1 MRRSYASVAALIFG
15 FSFPTH
21 VAAQRP
27 GAITKL
33 PKRTRAKAKTMSV
46 AAKERARSI
55 RRFSRTW
62 GGVRYKWGGNTKR
75 GIDCSG
81 YSRELFRRVFGVE
94 LPRTTRTQ
102 IKLGMRVPI
111 SPQQLGKGFE
121 PGDLFFYVDP
131 AGIPN
136 HVVVYMG
143 NGKFT
148 HSASGR
154 GVVVDGFKALWGRR
168 IVGRRVLI
176 PARGDSS
183 EYLPIPSAP
192 SFVATSVPCPPTI
205 EADPREIRRFSKQP
219 LTRNLISEL
228 NRARVREIC
237 EWRALSHELQKQRG
251 RIAKSNR
258 KEIGDYVRWLES
270 IDSFRDE
277 AFR

>member
-1 MRRSYASVAALIFG
+1 MRRILALMAALIIWLALPVEL
-15 FSFPTH
+15 S
-21 VAAQRP
+21 AQRP
-27 GAITKL
+27 GRFKKL
-33 PKRTRAKAKTMSV
+33 PKKTRARAKKMSG
-46 AAKERARSI
+46 AAKQRARSI
-55 RRFSRTW
+55 RRFSRNW
-62 GGVRYKWGGNTKR
+62 RGVRYKWGGNTRR

-81 YSRELFRRVFGVE
+81 YSRELFRKVFGVE

-111 SPQQLGKGFE
+111 SPSNLGKGFE

-176 PARGDSS
+176 PARGGDS

-192 SFVATSVPCPPTI
+192 SFVPTAVPCPPSIT
-205 EADPREIRRFSKQP
+205 ANPREISSFSRKP
-219 LTRNLISEL
+219 LSRKVISKL
-228 NRARVREIC
+228 NQNRVREIC
-237 EWRALSHELQKQRG
+237 EWKALSRALRKRRTATARQN
-251 RIAKSNR
+251 AKSIN
-258 KEIGDYVRWLES
+258 DYVRWLES